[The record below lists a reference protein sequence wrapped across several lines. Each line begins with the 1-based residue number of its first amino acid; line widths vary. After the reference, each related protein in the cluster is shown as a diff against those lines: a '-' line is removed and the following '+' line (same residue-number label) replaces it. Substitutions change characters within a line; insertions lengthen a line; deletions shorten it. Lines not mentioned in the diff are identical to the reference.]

1 MTQPSKMYKVLNL
14 AQTDPATNPPAN
26 FLYLFAREG
35 KLWVRDTSGTE
46 EMLGSVDFDG
56 IVSIPVWADD
66 VTYSLEDG
74 DVYVLHNKKIWQ
86 LVAAT
91 SINEEP
97 GVSMDWEEVDFSELS
112 HMQNTDYKLG
122 VYPITVQA
130 DDGIIDLKNNASFNG
145 KNLIRVNPSV
155 PEVEKEVTIIT
166 DSTNASRE
174 FYVVYAA
181 SAGSIKLV
189 NDSNQVIGDSPLIL
203 EQFDLAKFIGNFG
216 AVSGMF
222 GSSGWTQLI
231 ASNKLQG
238 GGGGGNPFDQSLNTT
253 NNVQFAGLKLPAI
266 AAPATETKAV
276 VVDDQ
281 GNQGSE
287 ELKSINDVVF
297 SQIKIIDQ
305 NTSLVTTWQVV
316 DGVLTNVT

>member
-1 MTQPSKMYKVLNL
+1 MATKGYKILNL
-14 AQTDPATNPPAN
+14 RETNPTDNPPPN
-26 FLYLFAREG
+26 FLYLFPRDG
-35 KLWVRDTSGTE
+35 KFWTRNSAGEE

-56 IVSIPVWADD
+56 IVSIPVWVDTT
-66 VTYSLEDG
+66 TYTLENG
-74 DVYVLHNKKIWQ
+74 DVYVLHNNKIWK

-112 HMQNTDYKLG
+112 HMQNTDFKLG
-122 VYPITVQA
+122 RESMLL
-130 DDGIIDLKNNASFNG
+130 DGG
-145 KNLIRVNPSV
+145 G
-155 PEVEKEVTIIT
+155 TQT
-166 DSTNASRE
+166 
-174 FYVVYAA
+174 
-181 SAGSIKLV
+181 
-189 NDSNQVIGDSPLIL
+189 
-203 EQFDLAKFIGNFG
+203 FDLTQSFFAEKNYFHLYTDAGNGDATYTLQTVNGGLRKQGQFLVVVPKGAIYTITFQDNAHQKIGIANLELTDGDWALFEG
-216 AVSGMF
+216 DVSGK
-222 GSSGWTQLI
+222 TTLI

-238 GGGGGNPFDQSLNTT
+238 EGGGGNPFDQSLNTT